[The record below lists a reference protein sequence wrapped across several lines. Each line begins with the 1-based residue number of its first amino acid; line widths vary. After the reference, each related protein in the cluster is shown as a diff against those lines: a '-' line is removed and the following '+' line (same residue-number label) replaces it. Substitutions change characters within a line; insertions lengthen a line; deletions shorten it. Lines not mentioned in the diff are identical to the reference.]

1 MDLLSQDILEG
12 PGEYLRL
19 DRAYYREVRGKLNIA
34 QSSLRK
40 LFETPESAKNT
51 DLIAVNRE
59 NWAVLQ
65 DECEKVLNDR
75 SRDVEIFSWWLAA
88 LSYRV
93 DGLFMLER
101 GLSDFVECF
110 KVLGDTMQPTLPLD
124 QLKSEDAIGQKKEI
138 CE

>member
-88 LSYRV
+88 LS
-93 DGLFMLER
+93 
-101 GLSDFVECF
+101 
-110 KVLGDTMQPTLPLD
+110 
-124 QLKSEDAIGQKKEI
+124 
-138 CE
+138 